1 MEIIIIM
8 ELELMMMMIEWK
20 LDRIFLLRSFWF
32 INMSQVNYTVEKMA
46 YSFYMRELSSD
57 LTIKEDIHFWVY
69 KNLVSSPVEDGQSWL
84 LE

>member
-1 MEIIIIM
+1 MM

-46 YSFYMRELSSD
+46 YSSYMKELSSH
-57 LTIKEDIHFWVY
+57 LSIKEDDAFLGI
-69 KNLVSSPVEDGQSWL
+69 
-84 LE
+84 

>member
-1 MEIIIIM
+1 
-8 ELELMMMMIEWK
+8 
-20 LDRIFLLRSFWF
+20 
-32 INMSQVNYTVEKMA
+32 MSQVNYTVEKMA

>member
-1 MEIIIIM
+1 MM

-20 LDRIFLLRSFWF
+20 LDHIFLLRRFWF

-46 YSFYMRELSSD
+46 YSSYMRELSSH
-57 LTIKEDIHFWVY
+57 LTTKEDINSWVY

-84 LE
+84 LD